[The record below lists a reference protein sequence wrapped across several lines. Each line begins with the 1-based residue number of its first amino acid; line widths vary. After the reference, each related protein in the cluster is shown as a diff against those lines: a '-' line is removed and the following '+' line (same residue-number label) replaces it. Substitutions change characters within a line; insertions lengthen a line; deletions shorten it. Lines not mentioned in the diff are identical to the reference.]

1 MAENRTTRTGSY
13 KFGNK
18 NDKEARRKSRQDE
31 SIKLRKTARDEQML
45 KRRNVCMGK

>member
-1 MAENRTTRTGSY
+1 MSENRGVRSSSY

-18 NDKEARRKSRQDE
+18 NDKETRRKNRQDE

-45 KRRNVCMGK
+45 KRRNVCMGE